1 MGRKKQP
8 PLPAPVEK
16 LRRQLEAWRK
26 RKKST
31 REPIPDAIWRS
42 ATALAQTH
50 GVNRIAVALRLNYD
64 ALKARAEGAG
74 KKTPRQ
80 EASPPVFVEL
90 DVDHSVEVTGCVIEL
105 EDRSG
110 RKLVI
115 RLKSSSDLDLAALTS
130 SFWRRRR

>member
-1 MGRKKQP
+1 MGRRKQP
-8 PLPAPVEK
+8 PLPAPVET
-16 LRRQLEAWRK
+16 LRGRLEAWRK
-26 RKKST
+26 RKKSV

-42 ATALAQTH
+42 AAALAQTH

-64 ALKARAEGAG
+64 ALKVRAEAVGG
-74 KKTPRQ
+74 KTPRN

-90 DVDHSVEVTGCVIEL
+90 DVDRSVEATGCVIEL

-110 RKLVI
+110 RKMMI
-115 RLKSSSDLDLAALTS
+115 RLKSSSDIDLAALTS